1 MRERLKRLE
10 QLLTDP
16 FKPEEVLKEL
26 EELLKEIPQM
36 KREELLELEE
46 EMTKIKG
53 NFGKKLSHCLRLA
66 GRTSKKDQV
75 SNGRYEAF

>member
-53 NFGKKLSHCLRLA
+53 ILERNFHITLGWLEELPKKIKFER
-66 GRTSKKDQV
+66 KV
-75 SNGRYEAF
+75 

>member
-36 KREELLELEE
+36 NREELLELEE
-46 EMTKIKG
+46 EMTKIKE
-53 NFGKKLSHCLRLA
+53 FWKETF
-66 GRTSKKDQV
+66 TSP
-75 SNGRYEAF
+75 

>member
-53 NFGKKLSHCLRLA
+53 TFREKTFTLP
-66 GRTSKKDQV
+66 
-75 SNGRYEAF
+75 

>member
-46 EMTKIKG
+46 EMAKIKG
-53 NFGKKLSHCLRLA
+53 ILERNFHIALGWLEELPQKIKFER
-66 GRTSKKDQV
+66 KV
-75 SNGRYEAF
+75 

>member
-36 KREELLELEE
+36 KREEFLELEE

-53 NFGKKLSHCLRLA
+53 ILERNFHITLSCLEELPRKIKFE
-66 GRTSKKDQV
+66 RKV
-75 SNGRYEAF
+75 

>member
-10 QLLTDP
+10 RLLTDP
-16 FKPEEVLKEL
+16 FKPGEVLKEL

-46 EMTKIKG
+46 EMTKIEG
-53 NFGKKLSHCLRLA
+53 ILERNFRLA
-66 GRTSKKDQV
+66 GRTS
-75 SNGRYEAF
+75 

>member
-1 MRERLKRLE
+1 MRERLRRLE

-46 EMTKIKG
+46 EMTKIKEILER
-53 NFGKKLSHCLRLA
+53 NFHIALGWLEEL
-66 GRTSKKDQV
+66 SKKIKFERKV
-75 SNGRYEAF
+75 

>member
-16 FKPEEVLKEL
+16 FKPEDVLKEL

-36 KREELLELEE
+36 KREELLELEK
-46 EMTKIKG
+46 EMAKIKEILERNYHIALG
-53 NFGKKLSHCLRLA
+53 WVEELPQKIKFERK
-66 GRTSKKDQV
+66 V
-75 SNGRYEAF
+75 